1 MTRQQL
7 QIAIREL
14 EAKGYNVVKVSS
26 PTPLLEWCYSLY
38 LEGTLELVSE
48 VYE

>member
-1 MTRQQL
+1 MERKEL
-7 QIAIREL
+7 QAKLREL
-14 EAKGYNVVKVSS
+14 SEQGYNVVRIGS
-26 PTPLLEWCYSLY
+26 PTPVLEWCYSLY